1 MPLAYNTSWLSG
13 FFCGDGCFNLNR
25 NNLQANITIG
35 QKEEKIL
42 QNIKKVYGGN
52 VYLDISSNC
61 YVWQSSNVDNLVKL
75 INYFIDNPLNN
86 KYKQNKLN
94 SFKLYVDS
102 LIQNRGKWTPELKEE
117 MIKHIDEFQL
127 IKD

>member
-1 MPLAYNTSWLSG
+1 LSG
-13 FFCGDGCFNLNR
+13 FFCGDGCLNLNR

-35 QKEEKIL
+35 QKEENIL
-42 QNIKKVYGGN
+42 QTIKNIYGGN

-61 YVWQSSNVDNLVKL
+61 YVWHSSNVDDPAELL
-75 INYFIDNPLNN
+75 DNFTKYSLNN

-94 SFKLYVDS
+94 SFKKYVDL
-102 LIQNRGKWTPELKEE
+102 LIQYKGKWTPELKKE
-117 MIKHIDEFQL
+117 MIKHINEFQL